1 MANFYPWIDVANDN
15 VMSVADFANDSQ
27 RKSGFQAGQAASSTR
42 VNSALRQANLFV
54 AALANVILV
63 NNTTLNLTSSLDEVT
78 NALKNAFP
86 FNLPIKV
93 GGNGSMMSTAHTN
106 VLLSNVVCSFVY
118 GGGNAV
124 GTSYSACFGKG
135 NNLVADGEGMLF
147 MLGENLNNNS
157 VSHAKFVTGYNN
169 KDCGD
174 CVRETGA
181 GTTSTRKTVE
191 KLDTDGNLYV
201 KSVHLSDNISE
212 TDDENDMIFDKTAY
226 ASIKNFIE
234 NLNAAY
240 TQYTTETS
248 NPLSSGTYQIFV
260 NYQSGAIN
268 ERYDFGL
275 IRFAST
281 NTYSPSHVETL
292 TDGSIKMT
300 MYIKIARSG
309 VIQLFV
315 DGTQVNLISADEYK
329 VYYRKV
335 W

>member
-15 VMSVADFANDSQ
+15 VMSAADFANDSQ

-54 AALANVILV
+54 AALANVVLA
-63 NNTTLNLTSSLDEVT
+63 NNTTLSLTSSLDEVT
-78 NALKNAFP
+78 NALKNVFP

-106 VLLSNVVCSFVY
+106 VFVSDPLSSIVY
-118 GGGNAV
+118 GGGNV
-124 GTSYSACFGKG
+124 VETNYSACFGKG
-135 NNLVADGEGMLF
+135 NNMVANGESMLF
-147 MLGENLNNNS
+147 MLGENLS
-157 VSHAKFVTGYNN
+157 SHSLSHPKFITGYNN

-181 GTTSTRKTVE
+181 GASTRKTIE
-191 KLDTDGNLYV
+191 KLDSEGNLYV
-201 KSVHLSDNISE
+201 KSLHLSDNIGE
-212 TDDENDMIFDKTAY
+212 TDDENDMVLDKTTY
-226 ASIKNFIE
+226 ASIKSFID
-234 NLNAAY
+234 NLNGAY

-248 NPLSSGTYQIFV
+248 DPLSSGTYQIFV

-268 ERYDFGL
+268 ERYDFGA

-300 MYIKIARSG
+300 MYVKIARTG

-315 DGTQVNLISADEYK
+315 DGAQINLISTDEYK
-329 VYYRKV
+329 VYYRKI